1 MDIVGGTDGAIPVP
15 PPDAFAKIV
24 RATGRVL
31 TRRPQPLLAR
41 GCVQL
46 LLRAPRRELD
56 IVDASGN
63 LQRIDTRDQMGANLL
78 VGRYRLPPEVISRV
92 QPGDWTIDC
101 GANVGVITS
110 QLCASVGP
118 TGRVWALEPLPG
130 NFERLGFL
138 RDRNDLSQLEVFPV
152 AAGAEEGAVSMG
164 LPPPG
169 RSGWGSITK
178 SWDVSERREV
188 QVTRIDQLVAQAGE
202 DERRVKLFKIDVE
215 GYEFEVV
222 DGATKLLREHRP
234 LVYCEFNDVLL
245 RDRGRS
251 SEELLALFVDAGY
264 RPSEPVAADAL
275 AHRVVNVLLVPSA
288 LGPTG

>member
-1 MDIVGGTDGAIPVP
+1 MDIGGGTDGAASVP

-24 RATGRVL
+24 QAAGRVL
-31 TRRPQPLLAR
+31 TRRPRPLLAR

-46 LLRAPRRELD
+46 LLRAPRRELE
-56 IVDASGN
+56 IVDASGH

-92 QPGDWTIDC
+92 RPGDWAIDC

-118 TGRVWALEPLPG
+118 MGRVWALEPLPG
-130 NFERLGFL
+130 NVERLGFL

-152 AAGAEEGAVSMG
+152 AAGDEEGVVSIGM
-164 LPPPG
+164 PPPG

-178 SWDVSERREV
+178 SWDISERCEV
-188 QVTRIDQLVAQAGE
+188 QVTRLDQLVARAG
-202 DERRVKLFKIDVE
+202 DSDRRVKLFKIDVE

-222 DGATKLLREHRP
+222 DGAVDLLREHRP
-234 LVYCEFNDVLL
+234 FVYCEFNDVLL

-251 SEELLALFVDAGY
+251 AGELITRFAEAGY
-264 RPSEPVAADAL
+264 QPSEPVAADAL
-275 AHRVVNVLLVPSA
+275 TNRVVNVLLVPSGP
-288 LGPTG
+288 GPTG